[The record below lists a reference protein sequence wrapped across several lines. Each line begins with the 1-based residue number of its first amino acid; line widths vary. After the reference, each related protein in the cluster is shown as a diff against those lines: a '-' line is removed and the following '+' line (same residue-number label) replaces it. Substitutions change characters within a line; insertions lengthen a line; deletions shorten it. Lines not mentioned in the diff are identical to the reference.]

1 MTQHSE
7 IKEALLFTHRIAQL
21 SKAVWKAVEKDWQ
34 QWIKPYDLNINEHH
48 IIWITHHLKGASVS
62 EIAKLGIMHISTAFN
77 FSKKLEERG
86 YIIFSKN
93 ENDKRNTYVRLSEKG
108 EELYSNLVETFNKN
122 ESSIYQA
129 ALPLKELF
137 GKFPTLLELNGMVH
151 TLYGEDFMN
160 ITEHS
165 LVNINEEFE
174 EVDGNLKTKKDFNP
188 TRTERILK

>member
-62 EIAKLGIMHISTAFN
+62 EIAKFGIMHISTAFN

-137 GKFPTLLELNGMVH
+137 GKFPTLLELSGMVH

-174 EVDGNLKTKKDFNP
+174 EVDGNLKTKKDLNP